1 MSLSSRLK
9 EYIDNQRT
17 TIKEFERRNKFSN
30 GLIARIVRENGNMST
45 RHLQVIG
52 ENHPELNMEWLIKGV
67 GEMLIN
73 EKEITESEI
82 YQKLQDDVEFYK
94 KMVETLQKAVDKLT
108 D

>member
-17 TIKEFERRNKFSN
+17 TIKEFERKNKFSN

-52 ENHPELNMEWLIKGV
+52 ENHPDLNMEWLIKGA
-67 GEMLIN
+67 GEMLN
-73 EKEITESEI
+73 DEKEITESEI